1 MEAKRRISEVKAGR
15 QEGVVSERSFVVIT
29 LNNVNDE
36 YLEETRELFGKFYGR
51 TLTDEECVEIIN
63 NMLNAESVLRTI
75 NSSRQEAQKWLIQ
88 LKLV

>member
-1 MEAKRRISEVKAGR
+1 METKRRILEVKAGR

-29 LNNVNDE
+29 LDNVNSE

-63 NMLNAESVLRTI
+63 NMLNAESVLRAI
-75 NSSRQEAQKWLIQ
+75 KASN
-88 LKLV
+88 

>member
-1 MEAKRRISEVKAGR
+1 METKRRILEVKAGR

-63 NMLNAESVLRTI
+63 NMLNAESVLRAI
-75 NSSRQEAQKWLIQ
+75 NCSKQEAQK
-88 LKLV
+88 

>member
-1 MEAKRRISEVKAGR
+1 MEKRRVLEAKAGR

-29 LNNVNDE
+29 LDNVNSE

-63 NMLNAESVLRTI
+63 NMLNAESVLRGI
-75 NSSRQEAQKWLIQ
+75 KASN
-88 LKLV
+88 

>member
-1 MEAKRRISEVKAGR
+1 MEKRRILEAKTGR

-29 LNNVNDE
+29 LGNVNSE

-63 NMLNAESVLRTI
+63 NMLNAESALRTI
-75 NSSRQEAQKWLIQ
+75 NSSRQEAQK
-88 LKLV
+88 

>member
-1 MEAKRRISEVKAGR
+1 MLEVKAGR

-63 NMLNAESVLRTI
+63 NMLNAESALRTI
-75 NSSRQEAQKWLIQ
+75 KAKN
-88 LKLV
+88 

>member
-1 MEAKRRISEVKAGR
+1 MKKNRMLEVKAGR

-63 NMLNAESVLRTI
+63 NMLNAESALRTI
-75 NSSRQEAQKWLIQ
+75 KAKN
-88 LKLV
+88 